1 MPLHPKSKIKLED
14 DLKLGGPAKAASL
27 PGMGAG
33 ASTVRDMSG
42 GPKDVTASGVTTNI
56 TSPSEEIFGDPIPA
70 DANIL
75 DERDGYKVI
84 RTGTE
89 GNYGTKLIG
98 RDGKSPTDGLYFVNQ
113 DTGKIQTREE
123 RRVMLERM
131 YEGGVFS
138 QGTSSQDA
146 FSTAGTSSGPTSGG
160 SAQPIVNEEL
170 SLEDQVAT
178 FDASAYQIDPS
189 RGFETAATLQLRD
202 ALTYDGF
209 DIGAQ
214 IDAALAGTPTYNNP
228 RQAVTK
234 EFLASLGVK
243 GDEGAEYRSELAGLE
258 WVEIS
263 EVTLTDLD
271 GRPAGVSYVFVNPFT
286 GAELMEDDGM
296 GALQVKKAAGG
307 AALHEKERKTYD
319 AALALSSEN
328 ITGLREEQI
337 AERKAVLANELSERS
352 ALEARIFNL
361 QGDAELATLTAQL
374 SYNSSDALQAE
385 RLDADEAAREDN
397 QNFTASVETFKSEN
411 AFIMQGL
418 NFEHNESMRA
428 MELAWIHGS
437 PEEAKRARL
446 QTQDIERRQIKMQE
460 REMLISTL
468 AILGQ
473 HPQLRGAIKALG
485 LFKGMEGGGDFDIDS
500 FFNATLP
507 LNAIPSAQEFN
518 RLSPSAQEAMVNDL
532 AGKFGIKPETI
543 MQTIRSQA
551 PNSSRRLT

>member
-56 TSPSEEIFGDPIPA
+56 TSPSEEMFGDPIPA

-89 GNYGTKLIG
+89 GNYGTNLVG
-98 RDGKSPTDGLYFVNQ
+98 PDGLPATGGNYFVDPVTNM
-113 DTGKIQTREE
+113 IQTREE
-123 RRVMLERM
+123 RVTMLSGA
-131 YEGGVFS
+131 GGV
-138 QGTSSQDA
+138 QGA
-146 FSTAGTSSGPTSGG
+146 FSTAGTPSGVPTSTP
-160 SAQPIVNEEL
+160 QPRPELINEEL
-170 SLEDQVAT
+170 SIEDQVAT
-178 FDASAYQIDPS
+178 FDASEWQIDPS
-189 RGFETAATLQLRD
+189 KGFETATTLQLKD
-202 ALTYDGF
+202 ALSIEGF
-209 DIGAQ
+209 DIGGA
-214 IDAALAGTPTYNNP
+214 IDAAIKDRPSYEIPTQLVTAG
-228 RQAVTK
+228 
-234 EFLASLGVK
+234 FLASLR
-243 GDEGAEYRSELAGLE
+243 GDNLPAIGTSVAISKVAQTDVYGAITGYEYVYVNS
-258 WVEIS
+258 
-263 EVTLTDLD
+263 VTQQ
-271 GRPAGVSYVFVNPFT
+271 A
-286 GAELMEDDGM
+286 LMEDDGA
-296 GALQVKKAAGG
+296 GGLQVKIANSGSM
-307 AALHEKERKTYD
+307 LHEQSQKTYE
-319 AALALSSEN
+319 AALALSSEA
-328 ITGLREEQI
+328 ISGLRQEEINTRRTMLQS
-337 AERKAVLANELSERS
+337 ELNEQA
-352 ALEARIFNL
+352 ALEARIFRL
-361 QGDAELATLTAQL
+361 QGDAELAKLTARMSFDSARLLQDDRQ
-374 SYNSSDALQAE
+374 DAEA
-385 RLDADEAAREDN
+385 AAREDN
-397 QNFTASVETFKSEN
+397 QNFTASVENFKSEN

-418 NFEHNESMRA
+418 NFEHSESMRA

-518 RLSPSAQEAMVNDL
+518 RLSPSAQEAMINDL

>member
-14 DLKLGGPAKAASL
+14 DLKLGSAAKAASL

-33 ASTVRDMSG
+33 ASTIRDLSG
-42 GPKDVTASGVTTNI
+42 GPADVTASGVTSNI
-56 TSPSEEIFGDPIPA
+56 SDPTPETAPVETPYVTAAEHISKEAVYDPSGRLSGFNLKDSFTGEAATGWVNMPGKGLTLISELQGNLDSGDAAGLGAFGQP
-70 DANIL
+70 N
-75 DERDGYKVI
+75 
-84 RTGTE
+84 
-89 GNYGTKLIG
+89 
-98 RDGKSPTDGLYFVNQ
+98 
-113 DTGKIQTREE
+113 
-123 RRVMLERM
+123 
-131 YEGGVFS
+131 FS
-138 QGTSSQDA
+138 Q
-146 FSTAGTSSGPTSGG
+146 TSSGQTSSTPRPG
-160 SAQPIVNEEL
+160 IVNEEF
-170 SLEDQVAT
+170 SVEDQVAT

-202 ALTYDGF
+202 ALTSAGF
-209 DIGAQ
+209 DIGAE
-214 IDAALAGTPTYNNP
+214 IDAALEGVPTYEIP
-228 RQAVTK
+228 TQIMSQS
-234 EFLASLGVK
+234 FIQSLS
-243 GDEGAEYRSELAGLE
+243 GAQFYRSQFKAGDS
-258 WVEIS
+258 VQIS
-263 EVTLTDLD
+263 EVAQKDVLGKIT
-271 GRPAGVSYVFVNPFT
+271 GYSYVYVNPRT
-286 GAELMEDDGM
+286 GDALIGADGKPKLAVN
-296 GALQVKKAAGG
+296 GSQ
-307 AALHEKERKTYD
+307 LHEQARKTYD
-319 AALALSSEN
+319 AALALSSER
-328 ITGLREEQI
+328 ITGLREEDINQ
-337 AERKAVLANELSERS
+337 RKAILSNELAEQS
-352 ALEARIFNL
+352 ALEARIFKL

-374 SYNSSDALQAE
+374 SFNSASALQAD
-385 RLDADEAAREDN
+385 RLDADAAAREDN
-397 QNFTASVETFKSEN
+397 QNFSASVETFKSEN

-418 NFEHNESMRA
+418 TFEHNESMRA

-460 REMLISTL
+460 RELLISTL

-500 FFNATLP
+500 FFNANLP